1 VRNVTRETSNPFGMS
16 PPCPCRC
23 AEDTDRRAVFGYG
36 NANADFHVIGD
47 HPGAHG
53 GAETG
58 IPFTGSAAGE
68 RLLSA
73 LDRAGV
79 IAYDAEENLPDGEP
93 DLDPRGCYLSYRHL
107 CCVPEGETPT
117 PEAYARFDRFFD
129 AELRAISAHVLF
141 PVGERTTRYV
151 IETHTADGH
160 KITYDMDD
168 LHATEIR
175 GRGFLV
181 VPVAEP
187 REWDGHGSTLVEA
200 IERLRGGDYEQM
212 VDLGRFIPNAEPYF
226 VR

>member
-1 VRNVTRETSNPFGMS
+1 MSNPFGMR

-23 AEDTDRRAVFGYG
+23 TEDTDRRAVFGYG
-36 NANADFHVIGD
+36 DANADFHVIGD
-47 HPGAHG
+47 HPGIHG
-53 GAETG
+53 GTG
-58 IPFTGSAAGE
+58 TGVPFTGSPGGE

-73 LDRAGV
+73 LDRADV
-79 IAYDAEENLPDGEP
+79 IEYESGDDV
-93 DLDPRGCYLSYRHL
+93 DPGRCYLSYRHP
-107 CCVPEGETPT
+107 CCVDEGETPT
-117 PEAYARFDRFFD
+117 DDEYAEFDRFLD

>member
-1 VRNVTRETSNPFGMS
+1 MVDWTTFAAFAVVVLGFLLVLSHLSQQAFEPVDSERAIDPSRDTAARSEVRDAGWDGARAPETVVERPAADADREALGSQ
-16 PPCPCRC
+16 
-23 AEDTDRRAVFGYG
+23 
-36 NANADFHVIGD
+36 
-47 HPGAHG
+47 GA
-53 GAETG
+53 
-58 IPFTGSAAGE
+58 
-68 RLLSA
+68 
-73 LDRAGV
+73 
-79 IAYDAEENLPDGEP
+79 PD
-93 DLDPRGCYLSYRHL
+93 
-107 CCVPEGETPT
+107 GETPT

>member
-1 VRNVTRETSNPFGMS
+1 VRNVTRETSNPFGMR

-36 NANADFHVIGD
+36 DANADFHVIGD
-47 HPGAHG
+47 HSGVHG

-58 IPFTGSAAGE
+58 VPFTGSPAGE
-68 RLLSA
+68 RLLDT

-79 IAYDAEENLPDGEP
+79 IGYGGGDEV
-93 DLDPRGCYLSYRHL
+93 DPERCYLSYRHL

-117 PEAYARFDRFFD
+117 ADEYAEFDRFFD

-141 PVGERTTRYV
+141 PVGERTTRHV
-151 IETHTADGH
+151 VETHTADGH
-160 KITYDMDD
+160 GPTYDMDD

-181 VPVAEP
+181 VPIADP
-187 REWDGHGSTLVEA
+187 RDWDGHADSLIGA
-200 IERLRGGDYEQM
+200 IERLRSAGYEQM